1 MDMHGILG
9 IKEGM
14 TQIYDD
20 GGNMVPVTVI
30 NAGPCVVTQ
39 LKSRE
44 KDNYSALQVG
54 FGKRKKI
61 NKPMKGHL
69 KEINARHLKEFR
81 LEKTDDYKVGQEI
94 KVEIFK
100 PGEYVSVSGKTIGK
114 GFAGTIKRH
123 HHHRGPMSHGSKFHR
138 LPGSI
143 GAGTT
148 PGRVYKGRGM
158 PGRMGGG
165 KATQVNLLVVRV
177 DAEKNLLLVR
187 GAVPGKKGNLLV
199 INRIGE
205 AKS

>member
-1 MDMHGILG
+1 
-9 IKEGM
+9 M

-39 LKSRE
+39 LKSKE
-44 KDNYSALQVG
+44 KDKYSALQVG

-69 KEINARHLKEFR
+69 KEINARHIKEFR
-81 LEKTDDYKVGQEI
+81 VDKTDDYKVGQEI

-100 PGEYVSVSGKTIGK
+100 PGEYVSVSGNTIGK